1 MIFGRPIKDIIP
13 ILPGSYSPYN
23 TWIETSRAREE
34 AMRARNVRNAKSL
47 IEHTVRLQL
56 LKVGDPV
63 VIQNQ
68 IGNHPLRWDR
78 TCWIVEVK
86 QFNSTSMP
94 SEWMARAEF
103 LSGIGNSNGSSTR
116 SLWSAY
122 LVLLS
127 PSSFWKLP
135 TTPRLYIRRINE
147 PTQESRQKIHLQ
159 QGRKHCNRQVLTG
172 AQYIQR
178 SPETTAVTI
187 KTPVKRNCPPNES
200 LEMRTSISWTQITW
214 PTPFLLDHPTR
225 SSIVKINSMKPVHL
239 TRSHH

>member
-13 ILPGSYSPYN
+13 ILPGSYSPHN

-56 LKVGDPV
+56 PKVGDPV

-68 IGNHPLRWDR
+68 IANHPLRWDR
-78 TCWIVEVK
+78 TGWIVEVK
-86 QFNSTSMP
+86 QFNSTSTP

-103 LSGIGNSNGSSTR
+103 LSRIGNFNGSSTR

-127 PSSFWKLP
+127 PSKFWKLP
-135 TTPRLYIRRINE
+135 TTPRIYIRRINE
-147 PTQESRQKIHLQ
+147 PTQESRRKIHLQ
-159 QGRKHCNRQVLTG
+159 QGRKHCNRKKSVKFWLMHSLFN
-172 AQYIQR
+172 APQR
-178 SPETTAVTI
+178 QRQLQLKRQSKATALQMSP
-187 KTPVKRNCPPNES
+187 
-200 LEMRTSISWTQITW
+200 
-214 PTPFLLDHPTR
+214 
-225 SSIVKINSMKPVHL
+225 
-239 TRSHH
+239 